1 MRRFTTA
8 VSALFFVLLSV
19 SNTVK
24 AAIVSLDNSPANG
37 SISPFGV
44 PDSQTYGQVFT
55 APVTGTLT
63 SFTLWLDGGV
73 GQLQGGVGNWNAPT
87 GNFGFGF
94 GPTSSLYM
102 SAPVPSAS
110 AGAYTFTPNVA
121 VVANQRYV
129 AFLTVTGGGANGT
142 TSMQTT
148 STNFTWIDYFVWNNF
163 GDVGGSNLF
172 DGSWNYFADFGDARF
187 AATFDT
193 AGTPIPAA
201 WLLMLTGL
209 LGFRLFQRRTTA

>member
-8 VSALFFVLLSV
+8 VSALFFMLLSV

-37 SISPFGV
+37 SISSFGV

-87 GNFGFGF
+87 
-94 GPTSSLYM
+94 
-102 SAPVPSAS
+102 
-110 AGAYTFTPNVA
+110 
-121 VVANQRYV
+121 
-129 AFLTVTGGGANGT
+129 
-142 TSMQTT
+142 
-148 STNFTWIDYFVWNNF
+148 
-163 GDVGGSNLF
+163 
-172 DGSWNYFADFGDARF
+172 
-187 AATFDT
+187 
-193 AGTPIPAA
+193 
-201 WLLMLTGL
+201 
-209 LGFRLFQRRTTA
+209 